1 MTSGI
6 YVQDQ
11 VISKYTLSLLKDI
24 GFYDINYYTGVLM
37 GLGKNVGFNLSEQDC
52 NELLNKDE
60 IPEGQTTTR
69 FSKFLNDF

>member
-11 VISKYTLSLLKDI
+11 VISEFTLSLLKDT
-24 GFYDINYYTGVLM
+24 GFYDINYYTGGLM
-37 GLGKNVGFNLSEQDC
+37 RFGKNVGFNFFEQDC
-52 NELLNKDE
+52 NGLLNKDK

-69 FSKFLNDF
+69 FSSFLNDF

>member
-24 GFYDINYYTGVLM
+24 SFYDVNYYTGGLM
-37 GLGKNVGFNLSEQDC
+37 GFGKNFGFNLFEQDC
-52 NELLNKDE
+52 NGLLNKDE